1 MLALFSETEV
11 SATGAGAISFIVEE
25 TLVSV
30 SAVLALFSETEVSAT
45 GAGAISLIVEETS
58 VSDRPKLK
66 LRLRGNGDFSLRSCV
81 VFVLFRGCTL
91 GLLSGHAT

>member
-30 SAVLALFSETEVSAT
+30 SAVLALCSETEVSAT
-45 GAGAISLIVEETS
+45 GGGGRALS
-58 VSDRPKLK
+58 
-66 LRLRGNGDFSLRSCV
+66 FSS
-81 VFVLFRGCTL
+81 
-91 GLLSGHAT
+91 

>member
-1 MLALFSETEV
+1 MVLALCSETEV

-30 SAVLALFSETEVSAT
+30 SAVLALCSETEVSAT
-45 GAGAISLIVEETS
+45 GGGGAGAIFLVVEETL

-66 LRLRGNGDFSLRSCV
+66 LRLLRG
-81 VFVLFRGCTL
+81 
-91 GLLSGHAT
+91 A